1 MELLEEQPKV
11 LTQFAAGELEAFETL
26 FRQFQGEVYSWIVR
40 IVRDPAA
47 AEDLTVE
54 TFWRIYRG
62 HARFDPERSFG
73 AWARRI
79 ASNVAIDYLKTARS
93 QERQFSVNLPA
104 EALQDNHAGNRAIQ
118 NPAMLREVRERTQL
132 AFQQLPASLRAV
144 ASLALIEQCPH
155 GEIAEALN
163 ISPAAV
169 KSRLFR
175 AVRMLRKKLG
185 NLDRP
190 HE

>member
-1 MELLEEQPKV
+1 MELSDEDPKV
-11 LTQFAAGELEAFETL
+11 LAQFAAGEIGAFEAL
-26 FRQFQGEVYSWIVR
+26 FRQFQGEVFAWIVR
-40 IVRDPAA
+40 IVRDPVA

-62 HARFDPERSFG
+62 HARFDPERRFG

-79 ASNVAIDYLKTARS
+79 ATNVAIDHLKTAQSR
-93 QERQFSVNLPA
+93 
-104 EALQDNHAGNRAIQ
+104 EAHLTGSLDHETAQDSCPLNPAIQ
-118 NPAMLREVRERTQL
+118 REVRERTQI
-132 AFQQLPASLRAV
+132 AFQQLPPKLRVIA
-144 ASLALIEQCPH
+144 ALALIEERPH

>member
-11 LTQFAAGELEAFETL
+11 LEHFAAGELEAFETL

-40 IVRDPAA
+40 IVRDQAA

-79 ASNVAIDYLKTARS
+79 ASNVAIDYLKTGQSREGAWAGS
-93 QERQFSVNLPA
+93 PA
-104 EALQDNHAGNRAIQ
+104 VESAPDQCAGSSANPAIQ
-118 NPAMLREVRERTQL
+118 RELRERTQL
-132 AFQQLPASLRAV
+132 AFQELPAKLRVV
-144 ASLALIEQCPH
+144 ATLALVEECPH
-155 GEIAEALN
+155 SEIAAALN
-163 ISPAAV
+163 LSTAAV

-175 AVRMLRKKLG
+175 AVRLLRKKLG
-185 NLDRP
+185 NLDTTY
-190 HE
+190 E